1 MSALAFDFDLAPVA
15 PPRRRLYAVRGTVD
29 ARPVAA
35 RTLDTALGSAWEAL
49 SGGRQ
54 ATCPVCSAAMRPGP
68 AGGTCSG
75 CGSSLS

>member
-1 MSALAFDFDLAPVA
+1 MSALAFDFDVTPVA

-29 ARPVAA
+29 ARPSAA
-35 RTLDTALGSAWEAL
+35 RTLDMALGSAWEAL

-54 ATCPVCSAAMRPGP
+54 ATCLVCSAAMRP
-68 AGGTCSG
+68 AESGGSCGG